1 MKKLFALIVSMIC
14 MSFIANAD
22 NYDTCK
28 VTGANGATVAVSVID
43 FDNQGN
49 VTVEISSDCDDYV
62 NVSFNLTLKSVSSTI
77 CGSSSFTVSA
87 QPNSNTVKK
96 YKVRKTQSYMIDKVD
111 VIVSG
116 ARCTK

>member
-43 FDNQGN
+43 FDDQGN

-62 NVSFNLTLKSVSSTI
+62 NVSFELTLRNNSSY
-77 CGSSSFTVSA
+77 CGSSRFTVSA

-96 YKVRKTQSYMIDKVD
+96 YKIRKTQNFDIHKVD
-111 VIVSG
+111 VNVSG

>member
-1 MKKLFALIVSMIC
+1 MKKFFALIVSLIC
-14 MSFIANAD
+14 MSVIAYAD

-28 VTGANGATVAVSVID
+28 VTGGNGATVAVSVID

-62 NVSFNLTLKSVSSTI
+62 NVSFKLILTDEYGYDN
-77 CGSSSFTVSA
+77 GSNSFTVSA

-96 YKVRKTQSYMIDKVD
+96 YKVRKEAAHDITEVSV
-111 VIVSG
+111 VVSG
-116 ARCTK
+116 ARCAE